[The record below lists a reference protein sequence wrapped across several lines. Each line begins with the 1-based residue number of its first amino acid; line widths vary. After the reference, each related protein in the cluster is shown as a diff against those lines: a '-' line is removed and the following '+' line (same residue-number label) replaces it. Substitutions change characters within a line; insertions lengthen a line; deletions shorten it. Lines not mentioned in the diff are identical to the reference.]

1 MKLVL
6 ILIISISSLSIS
18 KTYNF
23 CSTCNLNNFNTAFSL
38 LQPGDTLLIEDDTY
52 NGGTYHE
59 NLKGNP
65 NNYIFIIGNGNVIIN
80 GGYSAFQI
88 RDWEYIRFEN
98 ITFQNQTSNGFN
110 VDDGGSVD
118 SPTQYIQF
126 HNCTFKDMQSTGNN
140 DLLKLSGLDNFL
152 ISNCKFENGS
162 PGGSGIDMVGCH
174 SGTITQNSFTNMGSE
189 AIQGKGGT
197 SELYIERNYFN
208 NAGARGINLGGSTG
222 LEYFR
227 PIDAKYEAKNLW
239 VYSNIFIGSTAP
251 LAFVNSVNVEITNNT
266 FINPEKW
273 IFRILQESVGERFIE
288 CGDNSIINNLFYVN
302 EKINFTPVNI
312 GPNTRPES
320 FEISDNFFYN
330 VSNSN
335 WSPNL
340 INPTKNYINIDPI
353 IKSNYTDLD
362 STSNLVGKGKK
373 VTLPKYD
380 FNGKEFLNQRSI
392 GAIEGGIEEN
402 TTNVNMND
410 EISFKIYN
418 NLVELK
424 SEDFI
429 KSILIFDFNGKKINE
444 FNIFN
449 KNYKLELINKFNV
462 IIIETEKYKYLKIII
477 I

>member
-1 MKLVL
+1 MKI
-6 ILIISISSLSIS
+6 ILIIIIITSSLSFS

-23 CSTCNLNNFNTAFSL
+23 CSSCELNNFNTAFSL
-38 LQPGDTLLIEDDTY
+38 LQSGDTLLIAENTY

-59 NLKGNP
+59 NLKGNI
-65 NNYIFIIGNGNVIIN
+65 NNYIYIIGNGNVIIN

-88 RDWEYIRFEN
+88 TDWEYVRFEN
-98 ITFQNQTSNGFN
+98 LTFQNQTSNGFN
-110 VDDGGSVD
+110 VDDGGTTD

-152 ISNCKFENGS
+152 ISNCTFENGS

-197 SELYIERNYFN
+197 SELYIERNYFI
-208 NAGARGINLGGSTG
+208 NAGNRGINLGGSTG
-222 LEYFR
+222 LDFFR

-239 VYSNIFIGSTAP
+239 VYSNIFVGSMAP
-251 LAFVNSVNVEITNNT
+251 LAFVNSINIEIINNT
-266 FINPEKW
+266 FINPDKW

-302 EKINFTPVNI
+302 ENINFTPVNI

-320 FEISDNFFYN
+320 FEITDNFFYN
-330 VSNSN
+330 LSNSN

-340 INPTKNYINIDPI
+340 INPSKNYMNIDPMI
-353 IKSNYTDLD
+353 NSDYTELD

-373 VTLPKYD
+373 VLLPKYD
-380 FNGKEFLNQRSI
+380 FNSKEFLNFRSI
-392 GAIEGGIEEN
+392 GAVEGGIEE
-402 TTNVNMND
+402 TSTNVKKKDDIEFN
-410 EISFKIYN
+410 ILN
-418 NLVELK
+418 NIVELK
-424 SEDFI
+424 NKEFI
-429 KSILIFDFNGKKINE
+429 KSILIYDINGKKINE
-444 FNIFN
+444 INLFN
-449 KNYKLELINKFNV
+449 KLYKFELNNKFNA
-462 IIIETEKYKYLKIII
+462 IIIETEKNKYFKIII